1 MNVARVPVDGDFARA
16 CSLADELQ
24 AEVGRLF
31 VLTGGDA
38 ATEDDRRVAE
48 LVRRTV
54 DHVGQAAADL
64 HLAQAGTYWAR
75 RGGAS

>member
-54 DHVGQAAADL
+54 DHVGQAADL
-64 HLAQAGTYWAR
+64 HLAQAGTSWAR